1 MQKKKYFGQIN
12 FLHVATGGSIL
23 VLVMSILSYSGALNP
38 LQITNNNPSSLS
50 AIDHS
55 QHALG
60 QPASDYPVPDSG
72 RMFSNDT
79 ARIEKFVADP
89 YVLDMVQ
96 TPKQVEAGK
105 PVLFIFNLFE
115 KASNTWLWHDDM
127 RFQITDPRGQTQV
140 VLPNLH
146 GHGSLIQ
153 IEYTF
158 PTQGR
163 YSVDLIIGQ
172 QTGSPNFMIE
182 PKVIREVKYNVDV
195 NQATSPSTNQGS
207 SSPPGNIR
215 DISMKVESWRFT
227 PNVIEVNRGDLVRL
241 HFVTAQDEVELYNGH
256 GFGIEKYGVNVFLLK
271 GTNQTVEFI
280 ADKPGK
286 YTFRCTSFCSA
297 PEAAIEN
304 HFNMVG
310 TFIVNDI
317 NQSGRAGVN
326 NSTGSIGTSAGQTG
340 LPATMQ
346 GSTTIIGNTTIP
358 NTNGTATTALSNA
371 SGTNATGIHRN
382 ALAENVTSANA
393 FTKENVTAPVPPTGI
408 STQADRGIPPMI
420 NASNNNNNNTAP
432 ATANNNASAAATS
445 SSSPPASTAPL
456 TTPNGGG

>member
-1 MQKKKYFGQIN
+1 VRVRTLQKKKRNYFGQIN
-12 FLHVATGGSIL
+12 LLHVATGGSMVIL
-23 VLVMSILSYSGALNP
+23 LMSLLSYSGALNI
-38 LQITNNNPSSLS
+38 LQVASNNSFNPSMS
-50 AIDHS
+50 IVDHS

-60 QPASDYPVPDSG
+60 QPASDYPIPDSG

-79 ARIEKFVADP
+79 ARIERFVADP

-115 KASNTWLWHDDM
+115 KSTNTWLWHDDM
-127 RFQITDPRGQTQV
+127 RFQITDSKGHTQV

-146 GHGSLIQ
+146 GHGSVIQ

-158 PTQGR
+158 PTQGK

-182 PKVIREVKYNVDV
+182 PKVIREIKYDVDV
-195 NQATSPSTNQGS
+195 KEATSSANQGN
-207 SSPPGNIR
+207 SSPSGHIR
-215 DISMKVESWRFT
+215 DISMKVESWKFT
-227 PNVIEVNRGDLVRL
+227 PNLIEVNKGDLVRL

-280 ADKPGK
+280 ADKPGT
-286 YTFRCTSFCSA
+286 YTFRCTSFCSS

-310 TFIVNDI
+310 TLVVNDV
-317 NQSGRAGVN
+317 NQSSSN
-326 NSTGSIGTSAGQTG
+326 NTGGGLNNLTGSTIANNGQAV
-340 LPATMQ
+340 LPTTMQ
-346 GSTTIIGNTTIP
+346 GSTTIIGNVTIP
-358 NTNGTATTALSNA
+358 NTNGTATTSVSNA
-371 SGTNATGIHRN
+371 TGTNATGIHPN
-382 ALAENVTSANA
+382 VLAENLTSANA
-393 FTKENVTAPVPPTGI
+393 FTKENITAPVPPTGI
-408 STQADRGIPPMI
+408 STEAERGIPPLI
-420 NASNNNNNNTAP
+420 NATNK
-432 ATANNNASAAATS
+432 
-445 SSSPPASTAPL
+445 
-456 TTPNGGG
+456 

>member
-1 MQKKKYFGQIN
+1 MVKIN
-12 FLHVATGGSIL
+12 FLHVATGGSVLI
-23 VLVMSILSYSGALNP
+23 LVMSLLSYSGTVNLMQLVN
-38 LQITNNNPSSLS
+38 NNNPSSLS
-50 AIDHS
+50 AVDHS

-60 QPASDYPVPDSG
+60 QPAPDYPVPDSG
-72 RMFSNDT
+72 RMFTNDT

-115 KASNTWLWHDDM
+115 KATNTWLWHDDM
-127 RFQITDPRGQTQV
+127 RFQITDSQGRSQV

-146 GHGSLIQ
+146 GHGSVIQ

-158 PTQGR
+158 PTAGK

-182 PKVIREVKYNVDV
+182 PKVIREVKFDVDAM
-195 NQATSPSTNQGS
+195 QES
-207 SSPPGNIR
+207 SSSSSSQGNSSSSGNVR

-227 PNVIEVNRGDLVRL
+227 PNRIEVNKGDLVRL

-271 GTNQTVEFI
+271 GTSQTVEFV
-280 ADKPGK
+280 ADKPGE
-286 YTFRCTSFCSA
+286 YTFRCTSFCSS

-310 TFIVNDI
+310 QLVVND
-317 NQSGRAGVN
+317 VN
-326 NSTGSIGTSAGQTG
+326 PGNNTEVAANNNNNNLTGNTNTTNAAQIDPLS
-340 LPATMQ
+340 TMQ

-358 NTNGTATTALSNA
+358 NTNGTATTLLANA
-371 SGTNATGIHRN
+371 SGTNATGAHSD
-382 ALAENVTSANA
+382 ALAQNVTSANA
-393 FTKENVTAPVPPTGI
+393 FTKENVTAPVSPTGI
-408 STQADRGIPPMI
+408 STEAKRATPPLI
-420 NASNNNNNNTAP
+420 NSTNNKP
-432 ATANNNASAAATS
+432 S
-445 SSSPPASTAPL
+445 SSSVGTSP
-456 TTPNGGG
+456 TTLPGT

>member
-1 MQKKKYFGQIN
+1 MQKKKRNYFGQIN
-12 FLHVATGGSIL
+12 LLHVATTGSMLI
-23 VLVMSILSYSGALNP
+23 LVMSLLSYSSALNP
-38 LQITNNNPSSLS
+38 LQVANNNPSSLS
-50 AIDHS
+50 VVDHS

-96 TPKQVEAGK
+96 TPKQVEVGK
-105 PVLFIFNLFE
+105 PVLFIFNLFD
-115 KASNTWLWHDDM
+115 KASNTWLWHSDM
-127 RFQITDPRGQTQV
+127 RFQITDPTGHSQV

-146 GHGSLIQ
+146 GHGSVIQ

-163 YSVDLIIGQ
+163 YSIDLIIGQ

-182 PKVIREVKYNVDV
+182 PKVIREIKYNVDV
-195 NQATSPSTNQGS
+195 NQATTTS
-207 SSPPGNIR
+207 SSPSGNQGASPPSGNIR

-227 PNVIEVNRGDLVRL
+227 PNVIEVNTGDLVRL

-271 GTNQTVEFI
+271 GTNQTIEFI

-310 TFIVNDI
+310 TLVVNDV
-317 NQSGRAGVN
+317 NQSGRGGGGPN
-326 NSTGSIGTSAGQTG
+326 NSTSSTVSSSGQAG

-358 NTNGTATTALSNA
+358 NTNGSATTALSNA

-408 STQADRGIPPMI
+408 STEAERAIPPLI
-420 NASNNNNNNTAP
+420 NASNSTS
-432 ATANNNASAAATS
+432 TATS
-445 SSSPPASTAPL
+445 
-456 TTPNGGG
+456 

>member
-1 MQKKKYFGQIN
+1 MVKIN
-12 FLHVATGGSIL
+12 FLHVATGGSVLI
-23 VLVMSILSYSGALNP
+23 LVMSLLSYSGTVNLMQLVN
-38 LQITNNNPSSLS
+38 NNNPSSLS
-50 AIDHS
+50 AVDHS

-60 QPASDYPVPDSG
+60 QPAPDYPVPDSG
-72 RMFSNDT
+72 RMFTNDT

-115 KASNTWLWHDDM
+115 KATNTWLWHDDM
-127 RFQITDPRGQTQV
+127 RFQITDSQGRSQV

-146 GHGSLIQ
+146 GHGSVIQ

-158 PTQGR
+158 PTAGK

-182 PKVIREVKYNVDV
+182 PKVIREVKFDVDAM
-195 NQATSPSTNQGS
+195 QES
-207 SSPPGNIR
+207 SSSSSSQGNSSSSGNVR
-215 DISMKVESWRFT
+215 DISMKAESWRFT
-227 PNVIEVNRGDLVRL
+227 PNRIEVNRGDLVRL

-271 GTNQTVEFI
+271 GTDQTVEFV
-280 ADKPGK
+280 ADKPGE

-310 TFIVNDI
+310 KLVVNDVNPSNNTGGGGI
-317 NQSGRAGVN
+317 NN
-326 NSTGSIGTSAGQTG
+326 NSTGNTNTTNSAQVGR
-340 LPATMQ
+340 LSTMQ

-358 NTNGTATTALSNA
+358 NTNGTATTLLSNA
-371 SGTNATGIHRN
+371 SGTNATGVHPD
-382 ALAENVTSANA
+382 ALAQNVTSANA
-393 FTKENVTAPVPPTGI
+393 FTKENVTAPVSPTGI
-408 STQADRGIPPMI
+408 STEAERAVPPLI
-420 NASNNNNNNTAP
+420 NST
-432 ATANNNASAAATS
+432 NNASSSSKS
-445 SSSPPASTAPL
+445 SSSNNSSVTASPIA
-456 TTPNGGG
+456 GIFGQ

>member
-1 MQKKKYFGQIN
+1 MQSKKRNYFGQIN
-12 FLHVATGGSIL
+12 FVHVATGGSMLI
-23 VLVMSILSYSGALNP
+23 LVMSLLSYSGALNS
-38 LQITNNNPSSLS
+38 LQVANNNPSSVS
-50 AIDHS
+50 IVDHL

-79 ARIEKFVADP
+79 ARIEKFDADP

-115 KASNTWLWHDDM
+115 KSTSTWLWHDDM
-127 RFQITDPRGQTQV
+127 RFQITDSQGHSQV

-146 GHGSLIQ
+146 GHGSVIQ

-158 PTQGR
+158 PTQGK

-182 PKVIREVKYNVDV
+182 PKVIREIKFDVDV
-195 NQATSPSTNQGS
+195 KQATSSSANQGNSLS
-207 SSPPGNIR
+207 SGNIK
-215 DISMKVESWRFT
+215 DISMKAESWKFT
-227 PNVIEVNRGDLVRL
+227 PNLIEVNKGDLVRL
-241 HFVTAQDEVELYNGH
+241 HFVTAQDEVALYNGH

-271 GTNQTVEFI
+271 GTSQTVEFI

-310 TFIVNDI
+310 TLVVNDA
-317 NQSGRAGVN
+317 NQSNNTGGGLN
-326 NSTGSIGTSAGQTG
+326 NSIGNTTNNGQVG
-340 LPATMQ
+340 LPTTMQ
-346 GSTTIIGNTTIP
+346 GSTTIIGNVTIP
-358 NTNGTATTALSNA
+358 NTNGTATTLLSNA
-371 SGTNATGIHRN
+371 TGTNATGLHQN
-382 ALAENVTSANA
+382 VLAQNVTSANA
-393 FTKENVTAPVPPTGI
+393 FTKENTTAPVSPTGI
-408 STQADRGIPPMI
+408 STEAERGIPPMI
-420 NASNNNNNNTAP
+420 NSTSNTS
-432 ATANNNASAAATS
+432 TTTFSTSAEVS
-445 SSSPPASTAPL
+445 R
-456 TTPNGGG
+456 

>member
-1 MQKKKYFGQIN
+1 LVKIN
-12 FLHVATGGSIL
+12 FLHVATGGSISI
-23 VLVMSILSYSGALNP
+23 LVMSLLSYSGTVNLMQ
-38 LQITNNNPSSLS
+38 LVSNNNPSSLS
-50 AIDHS
+50 IVDHS

-60 QPASDYPVPDSG
+60 QPAPDYPVPDSG
-72 RMFSNDT
+72 RMFTNDT

-115 KASNTWLWHDDM
+115 KATNTWLWHDDM
-127 RFQITDPRGQTQV
+127 RFQITDSQGRSQV

-146 GHGSLIQ
+146 GHGSVIQ

-158 PTQGR
+158 PTAGK
-163 YSVDLIIGQ
+163 YTVDLIIGQ

-182 PKVIREVKYNVDV
+182 PKVIREVKFDVDAM
-195 NQATSPSTNQGS
+195 QAS
-207 SSPPGNIR
+207 SSSSSSSSQGNPVSSGNIR

-227 PNVIEVNRGDLVRL
+227 PNRIDVNKGDLVRL

-280 ADKPGK
+280 ADKPGE

-310 TFIVNDI
+310 KLVVNDVNPSNNTGGAAI
-317 NQSGRAGVN
+317 NNN
-326 NSTGSIGTSAGQTG
+326 NSTMNTNTTNSPQVGRQSTI
-340 LPATMQ
+340 Q

-358 NTNGTATTALSNA
+358 NTNGTATTLLANA
-371 SGTNATGIHRN
+371 SGTNATGAHSD
-382 ALAENVTSANA
+382 ALAQNVTSANA
-393 FTKENVTAPVPPTGI
+393 FTKENVTAPVSPTGI
-408 STQADRGIPPMI
+408 STEAERAIPPLI
-420 NASNNNNNNTAP
+420 NSTNNN
-432 ATANNNASAAATS
+432 SSSSVGTS
-445 SSSPPASTAPL
+445 SSSLPGT
-456 TTPNGGG
+456 